1 MLYDVN
7 TPAEYL
13 KALED
18 DWRKPQLEELR
29 ALILEAEPELVEGIE
44 YKMLC
49 FGDGT
54 RTVFHLNAQKNYVS
68 LYVGDADKID
78 ATGDLLKG
86 IDKGKGCLRFKKST
100 RVADTRIDE
109 FIQKTIA
116 LWKNGMDVGC

>member
-18 DWRKPQLEELR
+18 DWRKPKLEELR

-68 LYVGDADKID
+68 LYVGDTAKID
-78 ATGDLLKG
+78 AVGEMLDG

-100 RVADTRIDE
+100 IVGDTRIDE
-109 FIQKTIA
+109 FIQKTIEI
-116 LWKNGMDVGC
+116 WKAGKDIGC